1 MNDMPSPEDI
11 VEAPVGK
18 AVVVPE
24 DVILPLVPTAT
35 SGDVEQIEEDYIY
48 RTVKEDE
55 NPDTILKSIMEGFAE
70 EQFAL
75 RTYRRQQQQKGKSII
90 DVSGK
95 RGQIL
100 KFMSETIID
109 RKALTGPTD
118 ELNIRGVKFKEV
130 FKLFLDTIAN
140 TIEEVKVPS
149 EYRDLFFQRLSK
161 NLEGWEDKA
170 EKIIKA
176 IEAPRA

>member
-1 MNDMPSPEDI
+1 MPDEIIETPASRS
-11 VEAPVGK
+11 
-18 AVVVPE
+18 VVVPE
-24 DVILPLVPTAT
+24 DVILPLVPTGDMA
-35 SGDVEQIEEDYIY
+35 GDVQEIEEDYIY
-48 RTVKEDE
+48 RAVKEAE
-55 NPDTILKSIMEGFAE
+55 SPDTILQSIMEGFAE

-75 RTYRRQQQQKGKSII
+75 RTYRKVQQNKGKSII

-100 KFMSETIID
+100 KFMSETVID
-109 RKALTGPTD
+109 RKALSGPTD
-118 ELNIRGVKFKEV
+118 DLNIRGVKFKEV
-130 FKLFLDTIAN
+130 FKLFLDTIAT
-140 TIEEVKVPS
+140 TIDEVKIPQ
-149 EYRDLFFQRLSK
+149 EYRDMFFQRLSK